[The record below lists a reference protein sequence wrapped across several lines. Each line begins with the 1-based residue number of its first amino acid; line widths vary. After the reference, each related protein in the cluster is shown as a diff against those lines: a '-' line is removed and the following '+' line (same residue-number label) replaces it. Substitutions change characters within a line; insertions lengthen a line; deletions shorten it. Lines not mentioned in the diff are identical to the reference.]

1 MSLEVDG
8 MAERKRIEDFHSES
22 VQEIM
27 GTIPSWIT
35 RWGVTVIF
43 GIFVI
48 IFIGCCLIRYP
59 QTIASPIVITSSNPP
74 SRIAARFSG
83 LLDTVTVANGGKV
96 RKGDLI
102 ALLSTPARYDD
113 VLRVRTFVDDCS
125 HRPLKD
131 VLSDTMFRSKLEL
144 GDIQALWTEAA
155 AVADEYERYLSLD
168 LAGRQTRMT
177 NDRISKNKEYYEYL
191 VAQRDILL
199 EDITIQRRIM
209 DSDSIL
215 LRKEAI
221 SEYEFQSSRQSY
233 LSKLNS
239 LTGFESS
246 MKSAQMTMLQLFQ
259 SVDEIELQRLKEEN
273 DFYVRIN
280 QCLQRIS
287 AQVDVWFETY
297 AIVAPMDGIVSL
309 QDYWSRGQHVNAG
322 DVVASVV
329 PDAVGVVE
337 GRMRVSSMGFGKV
350 VEGQEVNVRLN
361 GFPYMEFGIL
371 KGSVSH
377 ISSVP
382 EKDSSGEVSYTIEV
396 SFPKGLVS
404 TYGKTFPM
412 IQEMDGTAEI
422 ITEDMRLAGQLLYP
436 IKSLFMNR

>member
-1 MSLEVDG
+1 
-8 MAERKRIEDFHSES
+8 MAERKRIEGFHSEP

-74 SRIAARFSG
+74 SRITARFSG
-83 LLDTVTVANGGKV
+83 LLDTVAVANGGKV

-102 ALLSTPARYDD
+102 ALLATPARYDD
-113 VLRVRTFVDDCS
+113 VLRVKAFVDDCG

-131 VLSDTMFRSKLEL
+131 VLSDTIVMSGLEL
-144 GDIQALWTEAA
+144 GDIQTFWTEMVT
-155 AVADEYERYLSLD
+155 VADEYACYKALD
-168 LAGRQTRMT
+168 LSTRQTRMT
-177 NDRISKNKEYYEYL
+177 NDRIGKNKEYYDYL

-199 EDITIQRRIM
+199 EDISIQRRIM
-209 DSDSIL
+209 NSDSIL

-233 LSKLNS
+233 LSKLSS

-246 MKSAQMTMLQLFQ
+246 MKSAQLAMLQLSQ
-259 SVDEIELQRLKEEN
+259 NVDEIELKRLKEEN

-280 QCLQRIS
+280 QCVRRLS
-287 AQVDVWFETY
+287 AQIDAWFETY
-297 AIVAPMDGIVSL
+297 AIVAPVDGSVSF
-309 QDYWSRGQHVNAG
+309 QDYWSRGQHVDVG
-322 DVVASVV
+322 DVVVSVV
-329 PDAVGVVE
+329 PDAAGVIE
-337 GRMRVSSMGFGKV
+337 GRMRVSSTGFGKV

-382 EKDSSGEVSYTIEV
+382 EKDSGGGVSYTIEV
-396 SFPKGLVS
+396 SFSQGLVS

>member
-1 MSLEVDG
+1 
-8 MAERKRIEDFHSES
+8 MAERKRVEGFHSEP

-74 SRIAARFSG
+74 SRITARFSG
-83 LLDTVTVANGGKV
+83 LLDTVAVANGGKV

-102 ALLSTPARYDD
+102 ALLATPARYDD
-113 VLRVRTFVDDCS
+113 VLRVKAFVDDCG

-131 VLSDTMFRSKLEL
+131 VLSDTIVMSGLEL
-144 GDIQALWTEAA
+144 GDIQTFWTEMVT
-155 AVADEYERYLSLD
+155 VADEYARYKALD
-168 LAGRQTRMT
+168 LATRQTRMT
-177 NDRISKNKEYYEYL
+177 NDRIGKNKEYYDYL

-199 EDITIQRRIM
+199 EDISIQRRIM
-209 DSDSIL
+209 NSDSIL

-246 MKSAQMTMLQLFQ
+246 MKSAQLAMLQLSQ
-259 SVDEIELQRLKEEN
+259 NVDEIELQRLKEEN

-280 QCLQRIS
+280 QCVRRLS
-287 AQVDVWFETY
+287 AQIDAWFETY
-297 AIVAPMDGIVSL
+297 AIVAPVDGSVSF
-309 QDYWSRGQHVNAG
+309 QDYWSRGQHVDVG

-329 PDAVGVVE
+329 PDAAGVIE
-337 GRMRVSSMGFGKV
+337 GRMRVSSTGFGKV

-371 KGSVSH
+371 KGTVSH

-382 EKDSSGEVSYTIEV
+382 EKDSGGGVSYTIEV
-396 SFPKGLVS
+396 SFPQGLVS

>member
-1 MSLEVDG
+1 MP
-8 MAERKRIEDFHSES
+8 ERKSIEGFHSDP

-35 RWGVTVIF
+35 RWGITVIF
-43 GIFVI
+43 GVFVV

-59 QTIASPIVITSSNPP
+59 QTIVSPIVITSSNPP
-74 SRIAARFSG
+74 SRITARFSG
-83 LLDTVTVANGGKV
+83 LLDTVAVGNGGKV

-102 ALLSTPARYDD
+102 ALLSTPAEYDD
-113 VLRVRTFVDDCS
+113 VMTVKEFVDNC
-125 HRPLKD
+125 HQRPLEEI
-131 VLSDTMFRSKLEL
+131 LSDTIFMSRLEL
-144 GDIQALWTEAA
+144 GDIQTLWTEIVT
-155 AVADEYERYLSLD
+155 VADEYARYMTLD

-177 NDRISKNKEYYEYL
+177 NDRIRKNKEYYEYL
-191 VAQRDILL
+191 MAQRDILL
-199 EDITIQRRIM
+199 EDISIQRRIM
-209 DSDSIL
+209 NSDSIL

-246 MKSAQMTMLQLFQ
+246 MKSAQLTMLQLSQ
-259 SVDEIELQRLKEEN
+259 SADEIELQKLKEEN
-273 DFYVRIN
+273 EFYVRIN
-280 QCLQRIS
+280 QCVRRLS
-287 AQVDVWFETY
+287 AQIDAWFETY
-297 AIVAPMDGIVSL
+297 AIVAPVDGSVSF
-309 QDYWSRGQHVNAG
+309 QDYWSRGQHVNTG

-329 PDAVGVVE
+329 PDAAGVVE
-337 GRMRVSSMGFGKV
+337 GRMRVSSTGFGKV

-382 EKDSSGEVSYTIEV
+382 EKDSGGGVSYTIEV
-396 SFPKGLVS
+396 SFPQGLVS